1 MANKNI
7 TQGEYNATKMSRLL
21 LDAKGENRTAAE
33 FCDICGIGVSTF
45 SRYANGLKKRS
56 CPVELLEK
64 VAAHA
69 APESKVTLE
78 LLLAANGTEVP
89 AEEVTTPELNLN
101 EVIGILTTT
110 LLMNQYQ
117 CQYPDDVKPVDI
129 MGLPYS
135 PSWTINTTAIDGH
148 SLKKWDFILWK
159 VYTDPSSE
167 TDRFIRQLLMILGI
181 VHLGCVKLD
190 KLSFVFSSTS
200 LYEKV
205 LERTK
210 NIKLDFC
217 LSLLLIDPAAKQI
230 SREDYIASTKGIA
243 PTSIMT
249 SKKDFFSSDMS
260 LLTSENHNLL

>member
-1 MANKNI
+1 MEKMNI
-7 TQGEYNATKMSRLL
+7 AQGEYNAKEMSQLL
-21 LDAKGENRTAAE
+21 LDAKGDKRTAAA
-33 FCDICGIGVSTF
+33 FCEICGISVSTF

-56 CPVELLEK
+56 CPVEILEK

-78 LLLAANGTEVP
+78 KLLAANGSTAP
-89 AEEVTTPELNLN
+89 DEEEIAPELNLN
-101 EVIGILTTT
+101 EVIGILATT

-135 PSWTINTTAIDGH
+135 PSWTINTSAIDGH

-159 VYTDPSSE
+159 AYLDLSSE
-167 TDRFIRQLLMILGI
+167 ADRFIRQLLMILGI
-181 VHLGCVKLD
+181 VHLGCVTFD

-210 NIKLDFC
+210 NIQLDFC
-217 LSLLLIDPAAKQI
+217 LSLLLIDPVTKQI
-230 SREDYIASTKGIA
+230 SREDHIANTKGINPA
-243 PTSIMT
+243 SVLT

-260 LLTSENHNLL
+260 LLASENHNLL